1 MTLHLATISVWFGA
15 AYLALGLAFAIPFA
29 VRWAGRLDPAAHR
42 GTWGFRLLIVPGA
55 VLLWPVLATRLAR
68 AR

>member
-1 MTLHLATISVWFGA
+1 MTHDVATITIWLFAV
-15 AYLALGLAFAIPFA
+15 YLALGLAFAVPFVA
-29 VRWAGRLDPAAHR
+29 RWAGRLDLAARR

-55 VLLWPVLATRLAR
+55 VLLWPVLAARLAR

>member
-1 MTLHLATISVWFGA
+1 MTHDVATVTIWLFAV
-15 AYLALGLAFAIPFA
+15 YLALGLAFALPFA
-29 VRWAGRLDPAAHR
+29 VRWAGRLDPAARR

-55 VLLWPVLATRLAR
+55 ALLWPVLALRLAR

>member
-1 MTLHLATISVWFGA
+1 MGHDLATTTIWFAA

-29 VRWAGRLDPAAHR
+29 IRWAGRLDPAAQR

-55 VLLWPVLATRLAR
+55 ALLWPLLAVRLAR
-68 AR
+68 AQ